1 MIVFVEDTFLA
12 DFQPGV
18 WIWRIGNTRPNTS
31 CGARRVIRRVA
42 GPLETPPL
50 GRMPRFAHKT
60 ETNDNNNNNNNGRE
74 KKHEK
79 HLCRVLVR
87 LIRQLELPVPMLG
100 GRWRWNSSDT
110 IIIVFFFGT
119 RYIITRIILYRV
131 YAIRLCVC
139 YDPRPANGFPVR
151 PSSITTCSYGI
162 TTPRFERNT
171 LAVPTITRLYGAPTY
186 LPVII

>member
-1 MIVFVEDTFLA
+1 MTYWKHASKHVVRCAACDSTRSR
-12 DFQPGV
+12 PV
-18 WIWRIGNTRPNTS
+18 GNATAGS
-31 CGARRVIRRVA
+31 DAAYARGLPIKQKRTIITIIIMV
-42 GPLETPPL
+42 G
-50 GRMPRFAHKT
+50 
-60 ETNDNNNNNNNGRE
+60 N

-110 IIIVFFFGT
+110 IIIIVFFGT

-162 TTPRFERNT
+162 TTPRFECNT